1 MPSLRRASI
10 RELTTAA
17 YELGSGVVQGRLRR
31 ASSGSSWTVDGRSLD
46 EWLAGYDGQEIV
58 LIVASLDDARPL
70 ETKTC
75 GTCGTE
81 YVGMH
86 CPRCHEARLRLR
98 GR

>member
-1 MPSLRRASI
+1 MPALRRASI

-17 YELGSGVVQGRLRR
+17 FELGSGIVQGHLHR
-31 ASSGSSWTVDGRSLD
+31 AVGGGSWTVDGRAVNDWLD
-46 EWLAGYDGQEIV
+46 TYEGQEIV
-58 LIVASLDDARPL
+58 LIVASLDDDRPL

-81 YVGMH
+81 YVGAR
-86 CPRCHEARLRLR
+86 CPRCHEARMRLR

>member
-1 MPSLRRASI
+1 MASLRKASI

-31 ASSGSSWTVDGRSLD
+31 SADGSSWVVGGRALD
-46 EWLAGYDGQEIV
+46 DWLNTYDGQEIV
-58 LIVASLDDARPL
+58 LIVASLDDQRPL
-70 ETKTC
+70 ESRVC

-81 YVGMH
+81 YAGMH